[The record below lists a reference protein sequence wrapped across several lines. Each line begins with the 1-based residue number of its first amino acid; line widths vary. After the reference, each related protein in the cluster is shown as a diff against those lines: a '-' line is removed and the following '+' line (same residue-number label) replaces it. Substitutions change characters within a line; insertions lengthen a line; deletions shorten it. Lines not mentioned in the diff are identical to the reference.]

1 MQKKLIALAVAAALT
16 APVAAMAADVTMYGV
31 IDADVEMV
39 KSDKVAATA
48 PGSRGR
54 VTSNAS
60 RLGVKGEENLNNG
73 LTAFFQVE
81 TRVNL
86 AGNETSTAVDAAGVT
101 AKTQV
106 NLGLFDGLRNS
117 NVGLKGD
124 FGTAFVGNW
133 DTPFKVAH
141 NKVELFDNTSIATN
155 TALLGAGP
163 AKFNLRQNSSVQY
176 WSPVMSGFQVKGA
189 YSTANSTVDVNGAA
203 GAAANAANNLG
214 TPNLMSFSAAYD
226 QDGIYVALATE
237 QHKNFT
243 APAVVA
249 GSPKESANRLVAA
262 YSLDAMQ
269 VGFTFESMT
278 VTSAA
283 GVDTKKNTFALSG
296 KYAMGANNF
305 GLSYTQANDL
315 SVGGAT
321 VVDTGAKQI
330 SLRYGYAFTKRTE
343 AYAMY
348 TELANKAAGAYNFV
362 DVAPFASNAGAKL
375 TGFGVGVR
383 HTF

>member
-16 APVAAMAADVTMYGV
+16 APALALADSANVSVYGV
-31 IDADVEMV
+31 VDADVELV

-60 RLGVKGEENLNNG
+60 RLGVKGEENVGNG
-73 LTAFFQVE
+73 LTAFFQAE

-86 AGNETSTAVDAAGVT
+86 MGNEFATTSNAGGGT
-101 AKTQV
+101 TQT
-106 NLGLFDGLRNS
+106 NLGVFNGMRNS
-117 NVGLKGD
+117 NLGLKGD
-124 FGTAFVGNW
+124 FGTAFIGNW

-189 YSTANSTVDVNGAA
+189 YSTVNATVENPTA
-203 GAAANAANNLG
+203 GAGANAANNLG

-237 QHKNFT
+237 QHKNFSVT
-243 APAVVA
+243 ATTT
-249 GSPKESANRLVAA
+249 GSKESANRLVAA

-269 VGFTFESMT
+269 VGVTYESMT
-278 VTSAA
+278 ATTTA

-305 GLSYTQANDL
+305 GLSYTQAGDN
-315 SVGGAT
+315 SGAAN
-321 VVDTGAKQI
+321 VNTGAKQI
-330 SLRYGYAFTKRTE
+330 SLRYGYAMTKRSE
-343 AYAMY
+343 VYGMY
-348 TELANKAAGAYNFV
+348 TQLANKAAGTYNFV
-362 DVAPFASNAGAKL
+362 DVAPLASTAGATL
-375 TGFGVGVR
+375 SGFGVGVR
-383 HTF
+383 HSF

>member
-1 MQKKLIALAVAAALT
+1 MQKKLIALAVAAAL
-16 APVAAMAADVTMYGV
+16 ASPALALADSANITVYGV
-31 IDADVEMV
+31 ADADVELV

-60 RLGVKGEENLNNG
+60 RLGVKGEENVGNG

-86 AGNETSTAVDAAGVT
+86 MGNEFTTTSNAAGGT
-101 AKTQV
+101 TQT
-106 NLGLFDGLRNS
+106 NLGVFNGMRNS
-117 NVGLKGD
+117 NIGLKSD
-124 FGTAFVGNW
+124 FGTAFIGNW
-133 DTPFKVAH
+133 DTPFKTSH
-141 NKVELFDNTSIATN
+141 NKLELFDNTSVATN

-189 YSTANSTVDVNGAA
+189 YSTVNATVENPTA
-203 GAAANAANNLG
+203 GAATNAANNLG
-214 TPNLMSFSAAYD
+214 TPNLMSLSAAYD

-243 APAVVA
+243 SATAV

-262 YSLDAMQ
+262 YSLDGMQ
-269 VGFTFESMT
+269 IGLT
-278 VTSAA
+278 VEGMKVTNAA
-283 GVDTKKNTFALSG
+283 GVDTKKNTYALSG

-315 SVGGAT
+315 SVGGVTT
-321 VVDTGAKQI
+321 VNSGAKQI
-330 SLRYGYAFTKRTE
+330 SLRYGYALTKRSE
-343 AYAMY
+343 VYGMY
-348 TELANKAAGAYNFV
+348 TQLANKAAGTYNFV
-362 DVAPFASNAGAKL
+362 DVAPLASTAGATL
-375 TGFGVGVR
+375 SGFGVGVR
-383 HTF
+383 HSF